1 MIIKKIEN
9 IEAFEGN
16 EGTKIKQIISPGEAN
31 NAIRYSIAHCTIS
44 SGKNS
49 KPHTMK
55 TSEVYYILQ
64 GHGIM
69 HIDSETKQVNQNE
82 MIFVPPMSK
91 QYLENNGK
99 IDLVVLCIVDPAWRQ
114 EDEILD

>member
-16 EGTKIKQIISPGEAN
+16 EGTKIKQIISPEETN

-44 SGKNS
+44 PGESS

-55 TSEVYYILQ
+55 TSEMYYILE
-64 GHGIM
+64 GRGIM
-69 HIDSETKQVNQNE
+69 HIDSEERQVNQNDL
-82 MIFVPPMSK
+82 IFVPPMSK

-99 IDLVVLCIVDPAWRQ
+99 MDLVVLCIVDPAWRQ
-114 EDEILD
+114 EDEILE

>member
-16 EGTKIKQIISPGEAN
+16 EGTKIKQIISPEETN
-31 NAIRYSIAHCTIS
+31 NTIRYSIAHCTIS
-44 SGKNS
+44 PGESS

-55 TSEVYYILQ
+55 TSEMYYILQ
-64 GHGIM
+64 GEGIM
-69 HIDSETKQVNQNE
+69 HIDSEERHVNQNDL
-82 MIFVPPMSK
+82 IFVPPMSK

-99 IDLVVLCIVDPAWRQ
+99 MDLSLIH
-114 EDEILD
+114 I

>member
-9 IEAFEGN
+9 IEAFEGH
-16 EGTKIKQIISPGEAN
+16 EGTKIKQIISPGETN

-44 SGKNS
+44 TGESS

-55 TSEVYYILQ
+55 TSEMYYILQ
-64 GHGIM
+64 GEGIM
-69 HIDSETKQVNQNE
+69 HIDSEKRQVNQNDL
-82 MIFVPPMSK
+82 IFVPPMSK

-99 IDLVVLCIVDPAWRQ
+99 MDLVVLCIVDPAWKH
-114 EDEILD
+114 EDEILE